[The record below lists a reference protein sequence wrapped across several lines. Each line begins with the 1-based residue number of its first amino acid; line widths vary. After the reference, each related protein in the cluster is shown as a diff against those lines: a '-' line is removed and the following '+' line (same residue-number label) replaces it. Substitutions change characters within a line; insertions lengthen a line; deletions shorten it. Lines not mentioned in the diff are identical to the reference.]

1 MGKDKLV
8 IVGDGES
15 AEMAYE
21 YFSQDYDIKAFL
33 TEKKYLKKRELFGLP
48 VKALEDLETDFPRTD
63 YGVFVA
69 ISFVDNNKLRERL
82 YQIVLDKGYQCVSYI
97 HPSVSLGAGSS
108 IGENCFILENVV
120 LQRKVRIE
128 NNVFIWSGSVI
139 AHQSKVCDHA
149 FIASGVMVSG
159 FCVVGK
165 RSFLGVGSK
174 IKDYIHIAEDTVVGG
189 GAFINKDTEKQ
200 KTYVGVPGK
209 EIKRVKR

>member
-1 MGKDKLV
+1 MSKDKLL
-8 IVGDGES
+8 IVGDGET

-21 YFSQDYDIKAFL
+21 YFFPDYDIKAFL
-33 TEKKYLKKRELFGLP
+33 TEKEYLKKKELFGLP
-48 VKALEDLETDFPRTD
+48 VKSLENMESDFPGTD
-63 YGVFVA
+63 YKVFVA

-82 YQIVLDKGYQCVSYI
+82 YQIVSDKGYQCVSYI
-97 HPSVSLGAGSS
+97 HSSVSLGIGSS

-128 NNVFIWSGSVI
+128 NNVFIWSGSII
-139 AHQSKVCDHA
+139 AHQSTVCDHA

-174 IKDYIHIAEDTVVGG
+174 IKDYIHIAEDTIVGG

-209 EIKRVKR
+209 KLRE